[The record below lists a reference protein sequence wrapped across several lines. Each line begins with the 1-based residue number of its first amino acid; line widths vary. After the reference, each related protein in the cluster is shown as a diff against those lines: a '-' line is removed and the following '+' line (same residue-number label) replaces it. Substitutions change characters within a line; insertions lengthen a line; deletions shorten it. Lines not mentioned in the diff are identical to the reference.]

1 MCVGSP
7 AVLVEVWSDAG
18 ARVGRLGDGHVVS
31 LAFLPE
37 AEAGDVVLVHLGIPV
52 EVLVPEATQPES
64 TQPEG
69 APT

>member
-1 MCVGSP
+1 MCIGSS
-7 AVLVEVWSDAG
+7 AVLLEVWEDGG

-52 EVLVPEATQPES
+52 EVLTPQSSE
-64 TQPEG
+64 PEG
-69 APT
+69 VSA

>member
-1 MCVGSP
+1 MCVGSS
-7 AVLVEVWSDAG
+7 AVLVEVWEEAG

-52 EVLVPEATQPES
+52 EVLAPES
-64 TQPEG
+64 TQPESIEPEG
-69 APT
+69 VSA

>member
-1 MCVGSP
+1 MCIGSS
-7 AVLVEVWSDAG
+7 AVLVEIWEDGG

-31 LAFLPE
+31 LGFLPE

-52 EVLVPEATQPES
+52 EVIASES
-64 TQPEG
+64 IEPEG

>member
-1 MCVGSP
+1 MCIGSS
-7 AVLVEVWSDAG
+7 AVLVEVWEDGG

-52 EVLVPEATQPES
+52 EVLVPESPE
-64 TQPEG
+64 PEG
-69 APT
+69 APA

>member
-1 MCVGSP
+1 MCIGSP
-7 AVLVEVWSDAG
+7 AVLVEVWEDGG

-52 EVLVPEATQPES
+52 EVIAPES
-64 TQPEG
+64 TEPQG
-69 APT
+69 ATA